1 MTVEVHMERRT
12 ERFLVDE
19 AGNRVGVLLDIAEY
33 QSMLEQL
40 EELESIRAYDLARA
54 SGEKAIPFE
63 QAVREIESNR
73 DRH

>member
-1 MTVEVHMERRT
+1 MERRT

-19 AGNRVGVLLDIAEY
+19 AGNRIGVLLDIEEY

-40 EELESIRAYDLARA
+40 EELESIRAYDLAKA

-63 QAVREIESNR
+63 QVVREIERNR
-73 DRH
+73 DRP